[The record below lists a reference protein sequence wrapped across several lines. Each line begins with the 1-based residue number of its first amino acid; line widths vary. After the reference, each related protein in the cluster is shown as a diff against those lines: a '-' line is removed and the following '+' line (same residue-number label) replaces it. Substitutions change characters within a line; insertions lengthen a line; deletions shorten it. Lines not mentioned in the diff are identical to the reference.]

1 MFLLHNSNLIGFN
14 KEVNQILL
22 DLINKS
28 TENYINNVN
37 SLNTKKGGGME
48 SLLSPAT
55 FW

>member
-1 MFLLHNSNLIGFN
+1 MFLLYNSNLIGFN

-22 DLINKS
+22 DLIKKS
-28 TENYINNVN
+28 TENYINKVN

-55 FW
+55 F